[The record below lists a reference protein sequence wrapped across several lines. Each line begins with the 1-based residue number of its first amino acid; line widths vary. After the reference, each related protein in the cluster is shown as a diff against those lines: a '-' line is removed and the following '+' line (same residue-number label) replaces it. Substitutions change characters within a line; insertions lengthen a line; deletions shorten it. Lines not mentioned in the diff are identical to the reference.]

1 MATKPF
7 ECAVERATGKSIGVI
22 RDTPLTD
29 RRIEIEQQRH
39 RRIRLSNW
47 FPFIGRGNVLND
59 RLVDHEEAE
68 RALKEAL
75 DE

>member
-1 MATKPF
+1 MATDRF
-7 ECAVERATGKSIGVI
+7 ERAVERATGKSIGVI
-22 RDTPLTD
+22 RETSLSD
-29 RRIEIEQQRH
+29 RRTEIEHQRGG
-39 RRIRLSNW
+39 RIRLTNC

-75 DE
+75 NG

>member
-1 MATKPF
+1 MATERF
-7 ECAVERATGKSIGVI
+7 ERAVERATGKSIGVI
-22 RDTPLTD
+22 RDTPLAD
-29 RRIEIEQQRH
+29 RRIEIE
-39 RRIRLSNW
+39 RRMGHPIRLTNC

-75 DE
+75 DG

>member
-1 MATKPF
+1 MATERF
-7 ECAVERATGKSIGVI
+7 ERAIERATGKSIGVI
-22 RDTPLTD
+22 RDTSLTD
-29 RRIEIEQQRH
+29 RRIEIEQQRG
-39 RRIRLSNW
+39 RRIRLTNW